1 MLFSVGE
8 ATVSDQRDSQPVRPI
23 SGMRSRGQ
31 HLGEP
36 SLTDPLHHP
45 EAASP
50 ALRSKR
56 AWMFL
61 LLTLVLP
68 GSVQLMTG
76 RKVLGRRALAVTLT
90 VWVLIILALV
100 LWLMRR
106 TLVLSLFTNTWF
118 LSLFALFLLL
128 LAAGWVYLFLDTL
141 RAIRP
146 GLLAG
151 KHRTL
156 VTLGLIAAIFVTGG
170 GLGYGAY
177 ITWVGRGALGSI
189 FADGALKEQDGRY
202 NILLMG
208 GDAGED
214 RVGRRPDSM
223 TVVSIDAST
232 GQAIT
237 ISVPRNLQ
245 NAIFEEGSPLWSV
258 YPEGFNCGDE
268 CILNALYPDVTANYS
283 DLYPQAEDPGAEAT
297 MDAVSGVL
305 GITVENYLL
314 IDMSG
319 FEQLVDALGG
329 ITIDVGGYV
338 PIGGGTNELTGEP
351 NPIEGYIEP
360 GVQKLDGFHALW
372 YARSREGA
380 SDYDRQARQR
390 CVQAAMLKQLDPTNV
405 LTKFA
410 DITAAGEQVVETNI
424 PQSGLSQLGDVA
436 LKSKDYDLIQFAAG
450 PPYFSEDFPT
460 YPDFEQLHTEVER
473 VISDSAQG
481 VAPTATTAQGGAST
495 AKVSGTDSLS
505 APGTVM
511 VETVAFRAQLAS
523 ELSPNGI
530 CSVP

>member
-1 MLFSVGE
+1 M
-8 ATVSDQRDSQPVRPI
+8 SDQRDSQPVHPI

-31 HLGEP
+31 YLGEP
-36 SLTDPLHHP
+36 NLTDPLHHP

-56 AWMFL
+56 AWLFL

-68 GSVQLMTG
+68 GSVQLMTD
-76 RKVLGRRALAVTLT
+76 RKVVGKRALAVTLT
-90 VWVLIILALV
+90 VWALIILVLG

-106 TLVLSLFTNTWF
+106 TMVLSLFTNTWF
-118 LSLFALFLLL
+118 LSAFALLLL
-128 LAAGWVYLFLDTL
+128 ALAAGWVYLFLDTL

-156 VTLGLIAAIFVTGG
+156 VTLCLIAAIFVTGG

-189 FADGALKEQDGRY
+189 FADGALNENEGRY

-245 NAIFEEGSPLWSV
+245 NAIFEQGSPLWSV

-268 CILNALYPDVTANYS
+268 CILNALYPDVTANYP
-283 DLYPQAEDPGAEAT
+283 DLYPEAEDPGAEAT

-314 IDMSG
+314 IDMNG

-351 NPIEGYIEP
+351 NPIDGYIEP

-390 CVQAAMLKQLDPTNV
+390 CVQAAMLKQLDPANV

-436 LKSKDYDLIQFAAG
+436 LKSKDYNLIQFAAG

-460 YPDFEQLHTEVER
+460 YPDFDQLHAAVEKM
-473 VISDSAQG
+473 ISESAQG
-481 VAPTATTAQGGAST
+481 IAPTATTAQGGSST
-495 AKVSGTDSLS
+495 SEIADTDTSTISDAVTVEPVS
-505 APGTVM
+505 
-511 VETVAFRAQLAS
+511 FRAQLAS
-523 ELSPNGI
+523 ELSPNGT

>member
-36 SLTDPLHHP
+36 SLTDPLLHP

-245 NAIFEEGSPLWSV
+245 NAIFEEDSPLWSV

-297 MDAVSGVL
+297 MDAVSGIL
-305 GITVENYLL
+305 GITVEHYLL

-473 VISDSAQG
+473 VISDSVQG

-495 AKVSGTDSLS
+495 AEVSGTDSLS

-523 ELSPNGI
+523 ELSPNGT